1 NGRPLATVEVAE
13 QANALLEAWYLGE
26 QGGNALARV
35 LFGDV
40 NPGGKLP
47 VTIPREVGQ
56 LPMFYNHKPSARR
69 GYLFASTEPLFPF
82 GWGLSYTTFELSPP
96 ELSAES
102 IPADGE
108 VEVRVTV
115 TNTGERTG
123 DETVQ
128 LYLRDRVSSVTRP
141 VKELVG
147 FERVT
152 LEPGERRTVRFTLGP
167 EAFRLWNA
175 DMREVVEPGEFEIMT
190 GPNSV
195 ELETAVLTVTGTN
208 TVAGAGTHE

>member
-1 NGRPLATVEVAE
+1 GRPLSTVAIAE

-26 QGGNALARV
+26 QGGAALANV
-35 LFGDV
+35 LFGEV
-40 NPGGKLP
+40 GPGGKLP

-96 ELSAES
+96 ELTKDS
-102 IPADGE
+102 IPADGT

-115 TNTGERTG
+115 TNTGTRTG

-128 LYLRDRVSSVTRP
+128 LYVRDRVSSVPRP
-141 VKELVG
+141 VKELAG

-152 LEPGERRTVRFTLGP
+152 LAPGERRTVSFRLGP
-167 EAFRLWNA
+167 EAFRLWDA
-175 DMREVVEPGEFEIMT
+175 RMHEVV
-190 GPNSV
+190 
-195 ELETAVLTVTGTN
+195 
-208 TVAGAGTHE
+208 